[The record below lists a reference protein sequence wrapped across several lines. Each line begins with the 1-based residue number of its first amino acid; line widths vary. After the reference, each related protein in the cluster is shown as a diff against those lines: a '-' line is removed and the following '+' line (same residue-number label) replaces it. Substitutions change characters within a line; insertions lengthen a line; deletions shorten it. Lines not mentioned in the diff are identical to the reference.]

1 MTTLSVDTIGLCAH
15 FSPQGDW
22 AFELALT
29 LAKRRQVQLNIFHF
43 LSDPFDPNDT
53 TGRDIPP
60 DQRAQLIIDLERE
73 LRFRYEERLGDYLLA
88 GFRLCEDNEWKE
100 LHHCLTKREFQVLVL
115 PWPEQD
121 SLFGGRPIAE
131 FADAFVCPVVTVGPS
146 SPYDLVLNR
155 PAALIADQLGFTPGG
170 WTVIGE
176 SFNMGESACS
186 VAMTPHMA

>member
-22 AFELALT
+22 AFDLALA
-29 LAKRRQVQLNIFHF
+29 LAQRREVQLNIFHF
-43 LSDPFDPNDT
+43 LSDPYDPTDH
-53 TGRDIPP
+53 P
-60 DQRAQLIIDLERE
+60 DRGLSPEQRTQLIIDLERE
-73 LRFRYEERLGDYLLA
+73 LRFRYDERLGDYMLA

-115 PWPEQD
+115 PWPEPN
-121 SLFGGRPIAE
+121 SVFGGRPIAE
-131 FADAFVCPVVTVGPS
+131 FANAFVCPVVTVGPG

-155 PAALIADQLGFTPGG
+155 PAAHIVDQLGLTAGG

-176 SFNMGESACS
+176 SFSLSAS
-186 VAMTPHMA
+186 TRPVAATSSMA